1 MYKTTDGGS
10 TWNLVSLDVTNLQL
24 VKFYDTQIGICF
36 SFQTPLTVFR
46 TLDGGSTWE
55 SFQTSIVNPAM
66 DVAFIKEDPSKLWMI
81 GLKKLYFSADT
92 GRTWNEQ
99 IITSE
104 DILGRDLEFSD
115 STTGWLLADWGK
127 IYRSTN
133 AGHITSVENNIG
145 NVFSFS
151 LFQNYP
157 NPFNPTTVISWQSPV
172 SSHVLLKVYDIL
184 GSEVATLVNEEKAP
198 GVYEVEF
205 DASSVAGGLS
215 SGVYFY
221 RIEVGSFVQTKKL
234 VILK

>member
-1 MYKTTDGGS
+1 
-10 TWNLVSLDVTNLQL
+10 
-24 VKFYDTQIGICF
+24 
-36 SFQTPLTVFR
+36 
-46 TLDGGSTWE
+46 
-55 SFQTSIVNPAM
+55 M